1 MLQTTIPSYLYLEY
15 RDDETLQSFVD
26 AFNVQ
31 AQNYV
36 DGFNALNLPIY
47 NLQTNL
53 MLDWVGNNIYG
64 IPRPVFPFGR
74 AEIRDAINTWAFN
87 EIAFNERRIINPTYY
102 APTTDDVYR
111 RVITWSHY
119 RGDGYFFNIKWLKRR
134 VMRFLTDA
142 FIEQTYQVSVTFG
155 VGDQVNITIYNNS
168 RHIIK
173 PSAIINMFAFN
184 EVAFNELNTVYEPL
198 TKYELAETVQKAI
211 DAGVLPLP
219 FQFTYVINV
228 I

>member
-1 MLQTTIPSYLYLEY
+1 MLKTTIPAYLYLQY
-15 RDDETLQSFVD
+15 RDDEALQSFVD
-26 AFNVQ
+26 SFNLL

-53 MLDWVGNNIYG
+53 MLDWVGNNLYS
-64 IPRPVFPFGR
+64 IPRPVFPFGHSD
-74 AEIRDAINTWAFN
+74 IRDAINTWAFN
-87 EIAFNERRIINPTYY
+87 EIAFNERKIINPTYY
-102 APTTDDVYR
+102 APTNDDVYR

-119 RGDGYFFNIKWLKRR
+119 RGDGYHFNIKWLKRR
-134 VMRFLTDA
+134 IMRFLTNTDVT
-142 FIEQTYQVSVTFG
+142 QTYQISVTFG
-155 VGDQVNITIYNNS
+155 VGNQVNITIYNNN

-184 EVAFNELNTVYEPL
+184 EVAFNQLNTVYESL
-198 TKYELAETVQKAI
+198 TKYELAETVKKAI
-211 DAGVLPLP
+211 EAGVLPLP